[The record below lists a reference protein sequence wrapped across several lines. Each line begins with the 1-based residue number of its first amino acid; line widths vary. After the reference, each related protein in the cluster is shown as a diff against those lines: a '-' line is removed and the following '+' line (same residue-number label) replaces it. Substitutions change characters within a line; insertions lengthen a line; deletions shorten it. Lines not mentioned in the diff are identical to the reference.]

1 MTTLTTDALPASCRG
16 FTALAD
22 TLDDLVLVLSRDG
35 RVVFLNRAGRAML
48 GLPSPGP
55 LGSPARDLLAD
66 DEGGL
71 EAIVDGACDARAPI
85 ALPLRFQPSMAPAP
99 LTIDCRCFAL
109 ETASGEA
116 HDLYAVV
123 GLHRGARAEDARW
136 DLPEDAPAST
146 RMMELLT
153 GVVGHDLRNPLHAI
167 LTCAHSVLR
176 QVETPGAQS
185 SMKRIITAGHRM
197 QRMIDQLLDLT
208 RLRVGG
214 GIPLRLAPVDLGKVL
229 DQIVLETRAS
239 SPGWTIT
246 VEVTGTAT
254 GIWDADRLAQAISN
268 LIGNAIQHGTRAD
281 GIHVAID
288 ASAEA
293 DVAVA
298 IRNGGTIP
306 ADVLPV
312 LFNPFRVIHHGREK
326 ARGLGLGLYIT
337 RQIAVAHGG
346 DVDVTS
352 DDGHTVFRIRLPR
365 DASARRARPSADEAF
380 ADEVTALEQ
389 LTAITPATTLTARLF
404 GVAPLH
410 ERAPQEY
417 WPLFERYAALL
428 DRALDR
434 QTYRDLPDTLTDD
447 LRGIADQLGALGAG
461 AREVAE
467 LHGRALRQRTRG
479 ATVAK
484 AQALTNEGRIVAFEL
499 MGHLLSYYRRR
510 AGLAP
515 KG

>member
-1 MTTLTTDALPASCRG
+1 MSTLVAEALPAACRG
-16 FTALAD
+16 FASLAE
-22 TLDDLVLVLSRDG
+22 TIDDLVLVVARDG
-35 RVVFLNRAGRAML
+35 RIVFLNRAGRAIL

-55 LGSPARDLLAD
+55 LGSPVRQLLAD
-66 DEGGL
+66 DERGL
-71 EAIVDGACDARAPI
+71 DLILDGACDARPMI
-85 ALPLRFQPSMAPAP
+85 ELPLSFQPAAGGQP
-99 LTIDCRCFAL
+99 LAMDCRCFPL
-109 ETASGEA
+109 ETPSGQA
-116 HDLYAVV
+116 RDVYAVV
-123 GLHRGARAEDARW
+123 GLERGRRLDDTRW
-136 DLPEDAPAST
+136 DLPEDAPTST

-167 LTCAHSVLR
+167 VTCAHVVLR
-176 QVETPGAQS
+176 QVETPGAQI

-214 GIPLRLAPVDLGKVL
+214 GIPLRLAPVNLRKVVE
-229 DQIVLETRAS
+229 QIVQEFRGAN
-239 SPGWTIT
+239 PGWTIT
-246 VEVTGTAT
+246 VTVEGSPEGV
-254 GIWDADRLAQAISN
+254 WDADRLAQALSN
-268 LIGNAIQHGTRAD
+268 LIGNAVQHGTRSD
-281 GIHVAID
+281 GIQVAID
-288 ASAEA
+288 AVGEA
-293 DVAVA
+293 GIVIA
-298 IRNGGTIP
+298 IHSGGTIP

-346 DVDVTS
+346 DVEVTS
-352 DDGHTVFRIRLPR
+352 DDGGTVFRVRIPR
-365 DASARRARPSADEAF
+365 DASARRALPSAEEAF
-380 ADEVTALEQ
+380 AEEVTALEQ
-389 LTAITPATTLTARLF
+389 LTAIAPPTALTARLF

-417 WPLFERYAALL
+417 WPLFERYAAVL

-447 LRGIADQLGALGAG
+447 LRDIADQLGALGAG

-467 LHGRALRQRTRG
+467 LHGRALRQRTRDV
-479 ATVAK
+479 TVAR

-499 MGHLLSYYRRR
+499 MGHLLSYYRRH
-510 AGLAP
+510 AGLSP
-515 KG
+515 KP